1 MKKIP
6 VTVLSG
12 FLGGGKTTTINHI
25 IETKR
30 AQSVA
35 IIVNDI
41 AEVNIDGKQI
51 GDKILQTEEKLVEL
65 QNGCLCC
72 TLRGDLFDETR
83 KLALEGKYDYLIIEA
98 SGVSEPL
105 PIAATFT
112 FPMDDGNSL
121 KDVAHLDT
129 MVTVVDAVN
138 FIEQYQSDEMEI
150 QERKTRL
157 QTHDQTSVVE
167 LMIDQLEF
175 ANVILV
181 NKSDM
186 VSPERLAKIHQMV
199 RAINAEAKII
209 DTNYG
214 KVDLAEIMNTNSFDF
229 ERAEEYPTWFKE
241 MEKGDEQPSSEG
253 HDHAHENGEGHGHNG
268 QGQGNGQHLIHSH
281 SHEFG
286 LTAFVYRARKP
297 FVPERFMEFTET
309 SVAGLIRSKGFF
321 WLCTRM
327 DNAGDF
333 QLAGKL
339 KDYGLA
345 GKWYSSIPKDDWTP
359 AMREFIEQEWVE
371 PFGDRRQEI
380 VFIGS
385 DDEIDQADIVSKL
398 DACLITDDELKED
411 YSTFPDPFP
420 RW

>member
-1 MKKIP
+1 MKKVP

-12 FLGGGKTTTINHI
+12 FLGSGKTTTINHI

-30 AQSVA
+30 AQRVA

-65 QNGCLCC
+65 ENGCLCC
-72 TLRGDLFDETR
+72 TLRGDLFDETC
-83 KLALEGKYDYLIIEA
+83 KLAMEGIYDYLIIEA

-112 FPMDDGNSL
+112 FPMDDGKSL
-121 KDVAHLDT
+121 KDIAQLDT

-138 FIEQYQSDEMEI
+138 FIEQYHSDEMEI
-150 QERKTRL
+150 WERKTRL
-157 QTHDQTSVVE
+157 QTHDQTSIVQ

-181 NKSDM
+181 NKSNL
-186 VSPERLAKIHQMV
+186 VSPETLDKIHQMV

-209 DTNYG
+209 DTNHG
-214 KVDLAEIMNTNSFDF
+214 RVDLAEIMNTHSFDF
-229 ERAEEYPTWFKE
+229 EKAEEYPTWFKE
-241 MEKGDEQPSSEG
+241 MEREDNGAHGDGHS
-253 HDHAHENGEGHGHNG
+253 HDHDH
-268 QGQGNGQHLIHSH
+268 GNGLIHSH

-286 LTAFVYRARKP
+286 LTAFVYRARRP
-297 FVPERFMEFTET
+297 FNPERFMDFVET
-309 SVAGLIRSKGFF
+309 PIAGLIRSKGLF

-327 DNAGDF
+327 DQVGDF

-339 KDYGLA
+339 KDYGMA
-345 GKWYSSIPKDDWTP
+345 GKWYSTVPKEDWTP
-359 AMREFIEQEWVE
+359 AMREFIESEWVE

-385 DDEIDQADIVSKL
+385 DDEIDQNDITRRL
-398 DACLITDDELKED
+398 DDCLVTQAELKQD
-411 YSTFPDPFP
+411 YSKFPDPFP

>member
-12 FLGGGKTTTINHI
+12 FLGSGKTTTINHI

-112 FPMDDGNSL
+112 FPMDDGKSL
-121 KDVAHLDT
+121 KDIAQLDT

-138 FIEQYQSDEMEI
+138 FIEQYHSNEMDI

-157 QTHDQTSVVE
+157 HTHDHTSVVE

-181 NKSDM
+181 NKSGL
-186 VSPERLAKIHQMV
+186 VSAEKLDKIHQMI

-209 DTNYG
+209 DTNHG
-214 KVDLAEIMNTNSFDF
+214 QVDLQEIMNTNSFDF
-229 ERAEEYPTWFKE
+229 EKAEEYPTWFKE
-241 MEKGDEQPSSEG
+241 MEREDHKGQKDDGSHSHEG
-253 HDHAHENGEGHGHNG
+253 GHG
-268 QGQGNGQHLIHSH
+268 LVHSH

-297 FVPERFMEFTET
+297 FAPKRFMDFTD
-309 SVAGLIRSKGFF
+309 SPIAGLIRSKGFF

-327 DNAGDF
+327 DEVGDF

-339 KDYGLA
+339 KDYRKA
-345 GKWYSSIPKDDWTP
+345 GKWYSTVPKENWTP
-359 AMREFIEQEWVE
+359 EMKAFIQEEWVE

-385 DDEIDQADIVSKL
+385 DDEIDQADITKRL
-398 DACLITDDELKED
+398 DACLLTESELNED
-411 YSTFPDPFP
+411 YSKFPDPFP

>member
-1 MKKIP
+1 MQKIP

-12 FLGGGKTTTINHI
+12 FLGSGKTTTINHI

-30 AQSVA
+30 AQRVA

-51 GDKILQTEEKLVEL
+51 GDKILETEEKLVEL
-65 QNGCLCC
+65 ENGCLCC
-72 TLRGDLFDETR
+72 TLRGDLFDETLA
-83 KLALEGKYDYLIIEA
+83 LALEGKYDYLIIEA

-112 FPMDDGNSL
+112 FPMDDGKSL

-129 MVTVVDAVN
+129 MVTVIDAFN

-181 NKSDM
+181 NKANM
-186 VSPERLAKIHQMV
+186 VSPETLDKVHQMV

-209 DTNYG
+209 DTNHG
-214 KVDLAEIMNTNSFDF
+214 RVDLAEIMNTHSFDF
-229 ERAEEYPTWFKE
+229 DKAQEYPTWVKE
-241 MEKGDEQPSSEG
+241 VEREDSQEDKNG
-253 HDHAHENGEGHGHNG
+253 HAHSHAGG
-268 QGQGNGQHLIHSH
+268 LVHSH

-286 LTAFVYRARKP
+286 LTAFVYRARRP
-297 FVPERFMEFTET
+297 FAPKRIMEFMDTP
-309 SVAGLIRSKGFF
+309 VAGLIRSKGYF

-327 DNAGDF
+327 DQAGNF
-333 QLAGKL
+333 QLSGKL
-339 KDYGLA
+339 VDYGVA
-345 GKWYSSIPKDDWTP
+345 GRWYSTIPEEDWTP
-359 AMREFIEQEWVE
+359 DMREYIEQEWVE

-380 VFIGS
+380 VFIGT
-385 DDEIDQADIVSKL
+385 DEELDQADITRKL
-398 DACLITDDELKED
+398 DDCLLTEEELKQD
-411 YSTFPDPFP
+411 YRKFPDPFP
-420 RW
+420 IW

>member
-1 MKKIP
+1 MNKIP

-12 FLGGGKTTTINHI
+12 FLGSGKTTTINHI

-30 AQSVA
+30 AQRVA

-72 TLRGDLFDETR
+72 TLRGDLFDEI
-83 KLALEGKYDYLIIEA
+83 KYLAEESKYDYLIIEA

-112 FPMDDGNSL
+112 FPMEDGDSL
-121 KDVAHLDT
+121 KDIAQLDT

-138 FIEQYQSDEMEI
+138 FVEQYHSDEMEI

-175 ANVILV
+175 ANVVLV
-181 NKSDM
+181 NKSNL
-186 VSPERLAKIHQMV
+186 VSAEVLAKIHQMV

-209 DTNYG
+209 DTNHG
-214 KVDLAEIMNTNSFDF
+214 QVDLSEIMNTNSFDF
-229 ERAEEYPTWFKE
+229 EKAEEYPTWFKE
-241 MEKGDEQPSSEG
+241 MEREDDHS
-253 HDHAHENGEGHGHNG
+253 HDHSHDHDGHG
-268 QGQGNGQHLIHSH
+268 IHSH

-286 LTAFVYRARKP
+286 LTAFVYRARRP
-297 FVPERFMEFTET
+297 FNPNRFMDFIET
-309 SVAGLIRSKGFF
+309 PIAGLIRSKGFF

-327 DNAGDF
+327 DQAGDF

-339 KDYGLA
+339 KDHRMA
-345 GKWYSSIPKDDWTP
+345 GKWYSTIPEEDWTP
-359 AMREFIEQEWVE
+359 AMREIIQQDWVE

-398 DACLITDDELKED
+398 DNCLITDDELKQD
-411 YSTFPDPFP
+411 YSKFPDPFP

>member
-72 TLRGDLFDETR
+72 TLRGDLFEETR
-83 KLALEGKYDYLIIEA
+83 KLAIEGKYDYLIIEA

-112 FPMDDGNSL
+112 FPMDDGASL

-138 FIEQYQSDEMEI
+138 FIDQYQSNEMEI

-175 ANVILV
+175 ANVILI
-181 NKSDM
+181 NKSDL
-186 VSPERLAKIHQMV
+186 VGRETLARIHQMV

-241 MEKGDEQPSSEG
+241 MEKGEEQAATSE
-253 HDHAHENGEGHGHNG
+253 HAHGSDNGGGNGHGHNSG
-268 QGQGNGQHLIHSH
+268 HHLVHSH

-286 LTAFVYRARKP
+286 LTAFVYRARRP
-297 FVPERFMEFTET
+297 FVPERFMKFTE
-309 SVAGLIRSKGFF
+309 SPIPGLIRSKGFF

-327 DNAGDF
+327 DVAGDF

-339 KDYGLA
+339 KDYALA
-345 GKWYSSIPKDDWTP
+345 GKWYSSIPEKDWTP
-359 AMREFIEQEWVE
+359 AMRDFIKDEWVE

-385 DDEIDQADIVSKL
+385 DGELDQADIVSKL
-398 DACLITDDELKED
+398 DACLITDAELKKQ
-411 YSTFPDPFP
+411 YSKFRDPLP

>member
-30 AQSVA
+30 AQRVA

-65 QNGCLCC
+65 ENGCLCC
-72 TLRGDLFDETR
+72 TLRGDLFDETLN
-83 KLALEGKYDYLIIEA
+83 LALEGVYDYLIIEA

-112 FPMDDGNSL
+112 FPMDDGKSL

-129 MVTVVDAVN
+129 MVTVVDAFN
-138 FIEQYQSDEMEI
+138 FLDQYHSDEMEI

-186 VSPERLAKIHQMV
+186 VSAEELDRIHQMV

-209 DTNYG
+209 DTYHG
-214 KVDLAEIMNTNSFDF
+214 QVDLSEIMNTNSFDF
-229 ERAEEYPTWFKE
+229 
-241 MEKGDEQPSSEG
+241 D
-253 HDHAHENGEGHGHNG
+253 
-268 QGQGNGQHLIHSH
+268 
-281 SHEFG
+281 
-286 LTAFVYRARKP
+286 
-297 FVPERFMEFTET
+297 
-309 SVAGLIRSKGFF
+309 
-321 WLCTRM
+321 
-327 DNAGDF
+327 
-333 QLAGKL
+333 
-339 KDYGLA
+339 
-345 GKWYSSIPKDDWTP
+345 
-359 AMREFIEQEWVE
+359 
-371 PFGDRRQEI
+371 
-380 VFIGS
+380 
-385 DDEIDQADIVSKL
+385 
-398 DACLITDDELKED
+398 
-411 YSTFPDPFP
+411 
-420 RW
+420 

>member
-1 MKKIP
+1 MKKLKKTKKIP

-72 TLRGDLFDETR
+72 TLRGDLFDETM

-112 FPMDDGNSL
+112 FPMDDGKSL
-121 KDVAHLDT
+121 KDIAKLDT
-129 MVTVVDAVN
+129 MVTVVDAFN
-138 FIEQYQSDEMEI
+138 FIDQFNSEEMEI
-150 QERKTRL
+150 KERKTRL
-157 QTHDQTSVVE
+157 QSHDQTSVVE

-175 ANVILV
+175 ANVVLV
-181 NKSDM
+181 NKSSL
-186 VSPERLAKIHQMV
+186 VSAEQLAKIHQMI

-209 DTNYG
+209 DTDHG
-214 KVDLAEIMNTNSFDF
+214 KVDLSEIMNTDSFDF
-229 ERAEEYPTWFKE
+229 EKAEEYPTWFKE
-241 MEKGDEQPSSEG
+241 MERKNEPVQNSDGSHS
-253 HDHAHENGEGHGHNG
+253 HGEGHN
-268 QGQGNGQHLIHSH
+268 LMHSH

-297 FVPERFMEFTET
+297 FVPMRFMDFINAP
-309 SVAGLIRSKGFF
+309 VPGLIRSKGFF

-327 DNAGDF
+327 DQVGDF

-339 KDYGLA
+339 KDHKMVGH
-345 GKWYSSIPKDDWTP
+345 WYSTVPKEQWTKE
-359 AMREFIEQEWVE
+359 MRDFIADEWVE
-371 PFGDRRQEI
+371 PFGDRRQEL

-385 DDEIDQADIVSKL
+385 DDELDQAEIVRKL
-398 DACLITDDELKED
+398 DACLTTDKELDMD
-411 YSTFPDPFP
+411 YSRFYDPFP
-420 RW
+420 RWQ

>member
-30 AQSVA
+30 AQRVA

-65 QNGCLCC
+65 ENGCLCC
-72 TLRGDLFDETR
+72 TLRGDLFDETC
-83 KLALEGKYDYLIIEA
+83 KLALEGVYDYLIIEA

-112 FPMDDGNSL
+112 FPMDDGKSL
-121 KDVAHLDT
+121 KDIAQLDT
-129 MVTVVDAVN
+129 MVTVVDAFN
-138 FIEQYQSDEMEI
+138 FLDQYHSDEMEI
-150 QERKTRL
+150 AERKTRL

-186 VSPERLAKIHQMV
+186 VSSEELDRIHQMV
-199 RAINAEAKII
+199 RAINGEAKII
-209 DTNYG
+209 DTNHG
-214 KVDLAEIMNTNSFDF
+214 AVDLSEIMNTHSFDF
-229 ERAEEYPTWFKE
+229 DKAQEYPTWVKE
-241 MEKGDEQPSSEG
+241 VERETGQAFDA
-253 HDHAHENGEGHGHNG
+253 DHSHGHGEV
-268 QGQGNGQHLIHSH
+268 LVHSH

-286 LTAFVYRARKP
+286 LTAFVYRARRP
-297 FVPERFMEFTET
+297 FVPKRLMEFMGPPIP
-309 SVAGLIRSKGFF
+309 GLIRSKGYF

-327 DNAGDF
+327 DQAGNF
-333 QLAGKL
+333 QLAGQL

-345 GKWYSSIPKDDWTP
+345 GTWYSAIPEERWTP
-359 AMREFIEQEWVE
+359 DMREFIEHEWVE

-385 DDEIDQADIVSKL
+385 DDEIDQAEIVRRL
-398 DACLITDDELKED
+398 DGCLITDAELAQD
-411 YSTFPDPFP
+411 YARFPDPFP
-420 RW
+420 AW

>member
-30 AQSVA
+30 AQRVA

-41 AEVNIDGKQI
+41 AAVNIDGKQI

-65 QNGCLCC
+65 ENGCLCC
-72 TLRGDLFDETR
+72 TLRGDLFEETA

-112 FPMDDGNSL
+112 FPMDDGQSL
-121 KDVAHLDT
+121 KDVAQLDT
-129 MVTVVDAVN
+129 MVTVVDAFN
-138 FIEQYQSDEMEI
+138 FIDQYQSDEMEI

-157 QTHDQTSVVE
+157 QTHDQTSVVQ

-186 VSPERLAKIHQMV
+186 VSADQLGKIHQMI
-199 RAINAEAKII
+199 RAINADAKMI
-209 DTNYG
+209 DINYG
-214 KVDLAEIMNTNSFDF
+214 CVDLSEIMNTRSFDF
-229 ERAEEYPTWFKE
+229 DKAQEYPTWVQEIEKE
-241 MEKGDEQPSSEG
+241 GV
-253 HDHAHENGEGHGHNG
+253 
-268 QGQGNGQHLIHSH
+268 QGQSEQSAEHNHGLIHSH

-286 LTAFVYRARKP
+286 LTTFVYRARRP
-297 FVPERFMEFTET
+297 FIPTRILDFMETPIP
-309 SVAGLIRSKGFF
+309 GLIRAKGYF

-327 DNAGDF
+327 DHAGNF

-339 KDYGLA
+339 KEYDAA
-345 GKWYSSIPKDDWTP
+345 GKWYSTVPESEWTP
-359 AMREFIEQEWVE
+359 DMREFIEKEWEE

-385 DDEIDQADIVSKL
+385 DDEINQEDIVARL
-398 DACLITDDELKED
+398 NRCLATDQELEQD
-411 YSTFPDPFP
+411 YSKFPDPFP
-420 RW
+420 TWGAYCSV

>member
-1 MKKIP
+1 MPINKIP

-12 FLGGGKTTTINHI
+12 FLGSGKTTTINHI

-30 AQSVA
+30 AQRVA

-51 GDKILQTEEKLVEL
+51 GDKILETEEKLVEL
-65 QNGCLCC
+65 ENGCLCC
-72 TLRGDLFDETR
+72 TLRGDLFDETLA
-83 KLALEGKYDYLIIEA
+83 LALEGKYDYLIIEA

-112 FPMDDGNSL
+112 FPMDDGKSL

-129 MVTVVDAVN
+129 MVTVVDAFN
-138 FIEQYQSDEMEI
+138 FIDQYESDEMEI

-181 NKSDM
+181 NKAGL
-186 VSPERLAKIHQMV
+186 VSPETLDKIHQMV

-209 DTNYG
+209 DTDHG

-229 ERAEEYPTWFKE
+229 DKAQEYPTWVKE
-241 MEKGDEQPSSEG
+241 VEREENQGGDT
-253 HDHAHENGEGHGHNG
+253 AHSH
-268 QGQGNGQHLIHSH
+268 GNGLVHSH

-297 FVPERFMEFTET
+297 FVPERLIQFMGTPMP
-309 SVAGLIRSKGFF
+309 GLIRSKGYF

-327 DNAGDF
+327 DQAGNF

-339 KDYGLA
+339 VDYGVA
-345 GKWYSSIPKDDWTP
+345 GRWYSTIPEEDWTP
-359 AMREFIEQEWVE
+359 DMREFIEAEWVE

-385 DDEIDQADIVSKL
+385 DNEIDQKAIVDTL
-398 DACLITDDELKED
+398 DACLITDAELKQGYKE
-411 YSTFPDPFP
+411 FPDRFP
-420 RW
+420 AW

>member
-12 FLGGGKTTTINHI
+12 FLGSGKTTTINHI
-25 IETKR
+25 IETRR
-30 AQSVA
+30 AEKVA

-65 QNGCLCC
+65 ENGCLCC
-72 TLRGDLFDETR
+72 TLREDLFNETR

-112 FPMDDGNSL
+112 FPMDDGKSL
-121 KDVAHLDT
+121 KDIAHLDT
-129 MVTVVDAVN
+129 MVTVVDAYN
-138 FIEQYQSDEMEI
+138 FIDQYHSDEMEI

-175 ANVILV
+175 ANVILI
-181 NKSDM
+181 NKSNL
-186 VSPERLAKIHQMV
+186 VSPETLNRIHQMV
-199 RAINAEAKII
+199 RAVNGEAKII
-209 DTNYG
+209 DTNHG
-214 KVDLAEIMNTNSFDF
+214 QVDLSEIMNTNSFDF
-229 ERAEEYPTWFKE
+229 EQAQAYPTWVKE
-241 MEKGDEQPSSEG
+241 VEREQPEDGAHSHGEDHHASDHTGAHSHG
-253 HDHAHENGEGHGHNG
+253 HD
-268 QGQGNGQHLIHSH
+268 LIHSH

-286 LTAFVYRARKP
+286 LTTFVYRARRP
-297 FVPERFMEFTET
+297 FVPQRIIDFMG
-309 SVAGLIRSKGFF
+309 SDIPGLIRSKGYF

-327 DNAGDF
+327 EHAGNF

-345 GKWYSSIPKDDWTP
+345 GQWYSSIPQEDWTDD
-359 AMREFIEQEWVE
+359 MRAFIKKEWVE

-380 VFIGS
+380 VFIGT
-385 DDEIDQADIVSKL
+385 DEELNQADIVARL
-398 DACLITDDELKED
+398 DRCLLTDEEMEQD
-411 YSTFPDPFP
+411 YRSFPDPFP
-420 RW
+420 AW

>member
-1 MKKIP
+1 MKKVP

-12 FLGGGKTTTINHI
+12 FLGSGKTTTVNHI

-30 AQSVA
+30 AQRVA

-65 QNGCLCC
+65 ENGCLCC
-72 TLRGDLFDETR
+72 TLRGDLFDETC
-83 KLALEGKYDYLIIEA
+83 KLAMEGIYDYLIIEA

-112 FPMDDGNSL
+112 FPMDDGKSL
-121 KDVAHLDT
+121 KDIAQLDT

-138 FIEQYQSDEMEI
+138 FIEQYHSDEMEI

-157 QTHDQTSVVE
+157 QTHDQTSIVQ

-181 NKSDM
+181 NKSSL
-186 VSPERLAKIHQMV
+186 VSRETLDKIHQMV

-209 DTNYG
+209 DTNHG
-214 KVDLAEIMNTNSFDF
+214 RVDLAEIMNTHSFDF
-229 ERAEEYPTWFKE
+229 EKAEEYPTWFKE
-241 MEKGDEQPSSEG
+241 MEREENSAQANGQSHGD
-253 HDHAHENGEGHGHNG
+253 DHGHG
-268 QGQGNGQHLIHSH
+268 LIHSH

-286 LTAFVYRARKP
+286 LTAFVYRARRP
-297 FVPERFMEFTET
+297 FSPSRFMDFVET
-309 SVAGLIRSKGFF
+309 PIAGLIRSKGLF

-327 DNAGDF
+327 DQVGDF

-339 KDYGLA
+339 KDYRMA
-345 GKWYSSIPKDDWTP
+345 GKWYSTVPQEDWTP
-359 AMREFIEQEWVE
+359 AMREFIESEWVE

-385 DDEIDQADIVSKL
+385 DDEIDQKDIIKRL
-398 DACLITDDELKED
+398 DDCLITDTELKED
-411 YSTFPDPFP
+411 YSKFPDPFP

>member
-1 MKKIP
+1 MKKVP

-12 FLGGGKTTTINHI
+12 FLGSGKTTTINHI

-30 AQSVA
+30 AQRVA

-65 QNGCLCC
+65 ENGCLCC
-72 TLRGDLFDETR
+72 TLRGDLFDETC
-83 KLALEGKYDYLIIEA
+83 KLAMEGIYDYLIIEA

-112 FPMDDGNSL
+112 FPMDDGKSL
-121 KDVAHLDT
+121 KDIAQLDT

-138 FIEQYQSDEMEI
+138 FIEQYHSDEMEI

-157 QTHDQTSVVE
+157 QTHDQTSIVQ

-181 NKSDM
+181 NKSSL
-186 VSPERLAKIHQMV
+186 VSPETLDKIHQMV

-209 DTNYG
+209 DTNHG
-214 KVDLAEIMNTNSFDF
+214 RVDLAEIMNTHSFDF
-229 ERAEEYPTWFKE
+229 EKAEEYPTWFKE
-241 MEKGDEQPSSEG
+241 MEREENAGNGHAHGGD
-253 HDHAHENGEGHGHNG
+253 HDH
-268 QGQGNGQHLIHSH
+268 GNGLIHSH

-286 LTAFVYRARKP
+286 LTAFVYRARRP
-297 FVPERFMEFTET
+297 FNPERFMDFVET
-309 SVAGLIRSKGFF
+309 PIAGLIRSKGLF

-327 DNAGDF
+327 DHVGDF

-339 KDYGLA
+339 KDYGMA
-345 GKWYSSIPKDDWTP
+345 GKWYSTVPKEGWTP
-359 AMREFIEQEWVE
+359 AMREFIESEWVE

-385 DDEIDQADIVSKL
+385 DDEIDQKDITSRL
-398 DACLITDDELKED
+398 DDCLLTDAELKKD
-411 YSTFPDPFP
+411 YSRFRDPFP

>member
-30 AQSVA
+30 AQRVA

-65 QNGCLCC
+65 ENGCLCC
-72 TLRGDLFDETR
+72 TLRGDLFDETLN
-83 KLALEGKYDYLIIEA
+83 LALEGVYDYLIIEA

-112 FPMDDGNSL
+112 FPMDDGKSL

-129 MVTVVDAVN
+129 MVTVVDAFN
-138 FIEQYQSDEMEI
+138 FLDQYHSDEMEI

-186 VSPERLAKIHQMV
+186 VSAEELDRIHQMV

-209 DTNYG
+209 DTNHG
-214 KVDLAEIMNTNSFDF
+214 QVDLSEIMNTNSFDF
-229 ERAEEYPTWFKE
+229 DKAQEYPTWVKE
-241 MEKGDEQPSSEG
+241 VERETTNG
-253 HDHAHENGEGHGHNG
+253 HDHGNGHDHSHDHGHG
-268 QGQGNGQHLIHSH
+268 LVHSH

-286 LTAFVYRARKP
+286 LTAFVYRARRP
-297 FVPERFMEFTET
+297 FVPKRLMEFMGPPIP
-309 SVAGLIRSKGFF
+309 GLIRSKGYF

-327 DNAGDF
+327 DHAGNF
-333 QLAGKL
+333 QLAGQL

-345 GKWYSSIPKDDWTP
+345 GTWYSSIPEERWTP
-359 AMREFIEQEWVE
+359 DMREFIEKEWVE

-385 DDEIDQADIVSKL
+385 DNEIDQEGITRKL
-398 DACLITDDELKED
+398 DACLITDTELNED
-411 YSTFPDPFP
+411 YSKYPDPFP
-420 RW
+420 PW

>member
-72 TLRGDLFDETR
+72 TLRGDLFDETQ

-112 FPMDDGNSL
+112 FPMDDGDSL

-138 FIEQYQSDEMEI
+138 FIDQYQSDEMEI

-175 ANVILV
+175 ANVILI
-181 NKSDM
+181 NKSGL
-186 VSPERLAKIHQMV
+186 VSQETLGKIHQMV

-241 MEKGDEQPSSEG
+241 MEKGEERDQAKSG
-253 HDHAHENGEGHGHNG
+253 GHAHSHGETA
-268 QGQGNGQHLIHSH
+268 GNGQHLIHSH

-297 FVPERFMEFTET
+297 FVPERFKEFTE
-309 SVAGLIRSKGFF
+309 SKIAGLIRSKGFF

-327 DNAGDF
+327 DVAGDF

-345 GKWYSSIPKDDWTP
+345 GQWYSSIPEKDWTP
-359 AMREFIEQEWVE
+359 AMREFIEEEWVE

-398 DACLITDDELKED
+398 DACLITDAELKQD
-411 YSTFPDPFP
+411 YSQFPDPFP

>member
-30 AQSVA
+30 EQRVA

-41 AEVNIDGKQI
+41 AAVNIDGKQI
-51 GDKILQTEEKLVEL
+51 GDKILQTDEKLVEL
-65 QNGCLCC
+65 ENGCLCC
-72 TLRGDLFDETR
+72 TLRGDLFEETA
-83 KLALEGKYDYLIIEA
+83 KLALEGKYDYLFIEA

-112 FPMDDGNSL
+112 FPMNDGKSL
-121 KDVAHLDT
+121 KDVAQLDT
-129 MVTVVDAVN
+129 MVTVVDAFN
-138 FIEQYQSDEMEI
+138 FIDQYHSDEMEI

-157 QTHDQTSVVE
+157 QTHDQTSVVQ

-186 VSPERLAKIHQMV
+186 VEAMQLEKIHQMI

-214 KVDLAEIMNTNSFDF
+214 KVDLSEIMYTHSFDF
-229 ERAEEYPTWFKE
+229 EKAQEYPTWVQEIEKE
-241 MEKGDEQPSSEG
+241 SAQDQSESSKES
-253 HDHAHENGEGHGHNG
+253 DHQDHG
-268 QGQGNGQHLIHSH
+268 LIHSH

-286 LTAFVYRARKP
+286 LTTFVYRARKP
-297 FVPERFMEFTET
+297 FVPERILDFMETPIP
-309 SVAGLIRSKGFF
+309 GLIRAKGYF

-327 DNAGDF
+327 DHAGNF

-339 KDYGLA
+339 KEYDAA
-345 GKWYSSIPKDDWTP
+345 GKWYSTVPESEWTP
-359 AMREFIEQEWVE
+359 DMREFIEKEWEE

-385 DDEIDQADIVSKL
+385 DDEINQAEIVSQL
-398 DACLITDDELKED
+398 DICLATDEELNQD
-411 YSTFPDPFP
+411 YSKFPDPFP
-420 RW
+420 TWGGVC

>member
-1 MKKIP
+1 MSLNKIP

-12 FLGGGKTTTINHI
+12 FLGSGKTTTINHI
-25 IETKR
+25 IEAKR
-30 AQSVA
+30 AQRVA

-51 GDKILQTEEKLVEL
+51 GDKILETEEKLVEL
-65 QNGCLCC
+65 ENGCLCC
-72 TLRGDLFDETR
+72 TLRGDLFDET
-83 KLALEGKYDYLIIEA
+83 LALAREGKYDYLIIEA

-112 FPMDDGNSL
+112 FPMDDGKSL

-129 MVTVVDAVN
+129 MVTVVDAFN
-138 FIEQYQSDEMEI
+138 FIDQYESDEMEI

-175 ANVILV
+175 ANVILI
-181 NKSDM
+181 NKAGL
-186 VSPERLAKIHQMV
+186 VSPETLDKIHQMV

-209 DTNYG
+209 DTNHG

-229 ERAEEYPTWFKE
+229 DRAQEYPTWVKE
-241 MEKGDEQPSSEG
+241 VERETGQSMDADSS
-253 HDHAHENGEGHGHNG
+253 HSHGEG
-268 QGQGNGQHLIHSH
+268 LVHSH

-297 FVPERFMEFTET
+297 FVPERLIQFMGTPMPG
-309 SVAGLIRSKGFF
+309 VIRSKGYF

-327 DNAGDF
+327 DQAGNF

-339 KDYGLA
+339 VDYGVA
-345 GKWYSSIPKDDWTP
+345 GRWYSTIPEEDWTP
-359 AMREFIEQEWVE
+359 DMREFIEQEWVE

-385 DDEIDQADIVSKL
+385 DDEIDKASIVKSL
-398 DACLITDDELKED
+398 DDCLLTDAELQQD
-411 YSTFPDPFP
+411 YQKFPDRFP
-420 RW
+420 PW

>member
-1 MKKIP
+1 MDFKKIP

-12 FLGGGKTTTINHI
+12 FLGSGKTTTINHI

-30 AQSVA
+30 AQRVA

-51 GDKILQTEEKLVEL
+51 GDKILETEEKLVEL
-65 QNGCLCC
+65 ENGCLCC
-72 TLRGDLFDETR
+72 TLRGDLFDETLS
-83 KLALEGKYDYLIIEA
+83 LALEGKYDYLIIEA

-112 FPMDDGNSL
+112 FPMDDGKSL

-129 MVTVVDAVN
+129 MVTVVDAFN
-138 FIEQYQSDEMEI
+138 FIDQYESNEMEI

-157 QTHDQTSVVE
+157 QSHDQTSVVE

-181 NKSDM
+181 NKANL
-186 VSPERLAKIHQMV
+186 VSPETLDKIHQMV

-209 DTNYG
+209 DTNHG
-214 KVDLAEIMNTNSFDF
+214 RVDLGEIMNTNSFDF
-229 ERAEEYPTWFKE
+229 DKAQEYPTWVKE
-241 MEKGDEQPSSEG
+241 VEREENEAPKNGA
-253 HDHAHENGEGHGHNG
+253 AHSH
-268 QGQGNGQHLIHSH
+268 GNGLVHSH

-286 LTAFVYRARKP
+286 LTAFVYKARKP
-297 FVPERFMEFTET
+297 FVPERLIDFM
-309 SVAGLIRSKGFF
+309 AAPIPGLIRSKGYF

-327 DNAGDF
+327 DQAGNF

-339 KDYGLA
+339 VDYGVA
-345 GKWYSSIPKDDWTP
+345 GRWYSTIPEEDWTP
-359 AMREFIEQEWVE
+359 DMREFIEQEWVE

-385 DDEIDQADIVSKL
+385 DDEIDQAGIISTL
-398 DACLITDDELKED
+398 DGCLITDAELAQD
-411 YSTFPDPFP
+411 YSKFPDRFP
-420 RW
+420 SW

>member
-1 MKKIP
+1 MKKVP

-72 TLRGDLFDETR
+72 TLRGDLFDETK

-138 FIEQYQSDEMEI
+138 FIEQYQSSEMEI

-181 NKSDM
+181 NKSDL
-186 VSPERLAKIHQMV
+186 VSAEKLDKIHQMV

-214 KVDLAEIMNTNSFDF
+214 KVALDEIMNTNSFDF

-241 MEKGDEQPSSEG
+241 MERNDERKQAEDGSHS
-253 HDHAHENGEGHGHNG
+253 HNGGHN
-268 QGQGNGQHLIHSH
+268 LIHSH

-297 FVPERFMEFTET
+297 FIPERFMEFVNTPI
-309 SVAGLIRSKGFF
+309 AGLIRSKGFF

-345 GKWYSSIPKDDWTP
+345 GKWYSSVPKEDWTP

-398 DACLITDDELKED
+398 DACLITDEELKED
-411 YSTFPDPFP
+411 YSKFPDPFP